1 MLFRR
6 MSLQLLLVLVLVLGF
21 CAPVWA
27 ENIEQSMTPE
37 EFKAAGLDKLNAEEL
52 AQLNAWLQRSPQA
65 QVGSDAAATSS
76 ATPTPVA
83 SAPVDTGPPILAK
96 YRKNDPG
103 AAGAVAEV
111 DEVHSSIIG
120 YFEGWRKG
128 SIFKLENGQHWRVT
142 DARRFEAPSEDSP
155 KVRIK
160 SAAMGSWLLYV
171 GEYNRSA
178 RVQRI
183 K

>member
-1 MLFRR
+1 MRCRQML
-6 MSLQLLLVLVLVLGF
+6 LLLVLALGF
-21 CAPVWA
+21 LAPAWA

-52 AQLNAWLQRSPQA
+52 AQLNAWLQRSLPA
-65 QVGSDAAATSS
+65 QVSGDATATSS
-76 ATPTPVA
+76 ETPAPVA
-83 SAPVDTGPPILAK
+83 SAPVDTGPHILAK
-96 YRKNDPG
+96 YRKNDPS
-103 AAGAVAEV
+103 AAGVAAESEEV
-111 DEVHSSIIG
+111 NSSIVG

-128 SIFKLENGQHWRVT
+128 SVFKLENGQHWRVT

-171 GEYNRSA
+171 GKYNRSA